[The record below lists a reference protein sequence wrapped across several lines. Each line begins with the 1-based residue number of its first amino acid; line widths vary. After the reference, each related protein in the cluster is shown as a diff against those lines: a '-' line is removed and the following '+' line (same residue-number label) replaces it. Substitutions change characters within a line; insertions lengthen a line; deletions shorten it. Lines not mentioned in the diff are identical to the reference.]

1 MFHVTKVLGTFAPE
15 ERKFHKSES
24 SKERMFPWDESS
36 TGAKVLSMVFS
47 LPERK
52 CRGTKRPGIRQ
63 SHQCLR
69 LILTL
74 LACYTTYTLNSFKNR
89 ADHFLCINKVYK
101 VSITFLSF
109 LAFRAG
115 RGQSSSSS
123 STYFFLLLI
132 FLSSPT
138 SESKLASLLV
148 RLRVL
153 RANI

>member
-1 MFHVTKVLGTFAPE
+1 MG
-15 ERKFHKSES
+15 RKFHGSES
-24 SKERMFPWDESS
+24 SLYGLFAP
-36 TGAKVLSMVFS
+36 
-47 LPERK
+47 
-52 CRGTKRPGIRQ
+52 GTKMQRNEKAWNQ
-63 SHQCLR
+63 TESHQCLR

-115 RGQSSSSS
+115 RGQSRSSS